1 MVSIF
6 DLLSLSN
13 ELFMIMSCFAPYP
26 FLYRFDRDLIFCPAS
41 LACRFNSSIDFQL
54 KTFEHDVLCLL
65 ELEALVF
72 HLHELFTIG
81 GFARR
86 L

>member
-1 MVSIF
+1 LSALVASIELGAIF
-6 DLLSLSN
+6 APLFVLCCVLQLDLL
-13 ELFMIMSCFAPYP
+13 
-26 FLYRFDRDLIFCPAS
+26 AS